1 MTKLLA
7 VFGNPVLHSKSPQLH
22 NAVLS
27 VSHIDAYYTRIHVE
41 KCEDVIKTIR
51 QLNIFGANIT
61 TPFKENLLPMLDS
74 LSTEAELIGAVNTI
88 RNENGVLTG
97 YNTDYLGVIKSIE
110 EVGENIFGKRCLVL
124 GAGGASKAA
133 VYGLMS
139 AGGEV
144 FITNRTQSKADEIA
158 RLMGCV
164 TVPLSDLDE
173 LMPSIDIVVSTL
185 LPDVSMPN
193 FRWNS
198 RVKLLL
204 DANYRKST
212 LCEEAEAAGIRVVK
226 GDRWLIHQAVGA
238 FSIFAGYEPS
248 VEMLSQAIQVPLDG
262 SILKIKSVELG
273 ESFSLDERYDFIVAT
288 EGLSDIEVNRIID
301 EEKHKAFK
309 G

>member
-27 VSHIDAYYTRIHVE
+27 SSHIDAYYTRIRVE

-61 TPFKENLLPMLDS
+61 TPFKECLLPMLDS

-88 RNENGVLTG
+88 RNENGTLTG
-97 YNTDYLGVIKSIE
+97 YNTDYFGVVKSIE
-110 EVGENIFGKRCLVL
+110 EAGEVIYGRRCLVL

-158 RLMGCV
+158 RLMGCIP
-164 TVPLSDLDE
+164 VPMSDVYE

-198 RVKLLL
+198 KVKLLL
-204 DANYRKST
+204 DANYRKSK
-212 LCEEAEAAGIRVVK
+212 LCEEAETFGVRVVK
-226 GDRWLIHQAVGA
+226 GDRWLIHQAIGA
-238 FSIFAGYEPS
+238 FSTFAGHEPS
-248 VEMLSQAIQVPLDG
+248 VDMLSQAIQESLD
-262 SILKIKSVELG
+262 STKLKVKSVELG
-273 ESFSLDERYDFIVAT
+273 KDCSLDERYDFIVAT
-288 EGLSDIEVNRIID
+288 EGLSEIEVNKIID
-301 EEKHKAFK
+301 EEKYKAFN

>member
-1 MTKLLA
+1 MTKLFA

-27 VSHIDAYYTRIHVE
+27 GSHIDAYYTRIRVE
-41 KCEDVIKTIR
+41 KCEDVVKAIR

-61 TPFKENLLPMLDS
+61 TPFKECLLPMLNS

-97 YNTDYLGVIKSIE
+97 YNTDYLGVVKSIE
-110 EVGENIFGKRCLVL
+110 EAGEVIFGKRCLVL

-144 FITNRTQSKADEIA
+144 FIANRTQGKAEEIA
-158 RLMGCV
+158 RLMGCIP
-164 TVPLSDLDE
+164 VPMGDVDE
-173 LMPSIDIVVSTL
+173 LMSSIDIVVSTL

-193 FRWNS
+193 FRWDS

-204 DANYRKST
+204 DANYRKSK
-212 LCEEAEAAGIRVVK
+212 LCEEAETDGIRVVK

-248 VEMLSQAIQVPLDG
+248 VEMLSEAIQVPLDG
-262 SILKIKSVELG
+262 GSFKVKSVELG
-273 ESFSLDERYDFIVAT
+273 TSFSLDERYDFIVAT
-288 EGLSDIEVNRIID
+288 EGLSEIEVNRIID